1 MKKNVILATVI
12 SLFLAAVAV
21 SAQEKT
27 IDFSGNWE
35 LDPERSKLGGQ
46 SRVEAMTM
54 VVSQTG
60 KELKVET
67 KTKHAFTPEAEVR
80 NSEKNGNGMIRTNV
94 GGNFGDVAQTVSYSL
109 DGVETKTEIPGIPI
123 ATTTFKAKFEK
134 EGKLHLFSTRAL
146 ESPKGATAAVKEI
159 WTLSPDG
166 KTLTITRE
174 QETPGGKSSTE
185 MVFNKK

>member
-1 MKKNVILATVI
+1 MKKNVILATII
-12 SLFLAAVAV
+12 SLFLAAAVV

-35 LDPERSKLGGQ
+35 LDPQSSKLGGQ
-46 SRVEAMTM
+46 SRIESMTM
-54 VVSQTG
+54 IVSQTG

-80 NSEKNGNGMIRTNV
+80 SSEKSGNGMIRTNV

-109 DGVETKTEIPGIPI
+109 DGVETKMEIPGIPI
-123 ATTTFKAKFEK
+123 ATTTSKAKFEK
-134 EGKLHLFSTRAL
+134 DGKLHLFSSRAL
-146 ESPKGATAAVKEI
+146 ETPKGATASVKEI
-159 WTLSPDG
+159 WSLSADG
-166 KTLTITRE
+166 KILTIIRE
-174 QETPGGKSSTE
+174 QETPGKSSTE